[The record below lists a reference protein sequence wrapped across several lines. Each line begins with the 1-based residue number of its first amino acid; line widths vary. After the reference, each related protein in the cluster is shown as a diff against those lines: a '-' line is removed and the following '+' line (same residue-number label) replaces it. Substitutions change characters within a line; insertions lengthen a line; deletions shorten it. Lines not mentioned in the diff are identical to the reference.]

1 MMQLAIAGQTHT
13 FISLPIFRSRWGLP
27 DDFNL
32 AYFEPKDWQGLG
44 RLEGSGKGLAIV
56 RQRVLEV
63 VPQIITLT
71 DLISQV
77 EALTDL
83 FQRELAA
90 INPQIGLREVEVDFA
105 VAGFADITQAVAY
118 QLLRL
123 SHTYRHDPTQIEPAF
138 DFLAIYQSWLDASA
152 RLSAT
157 PHSYSYENVQYEV
170 QVVYNAYGRVGLS
183 VQVAGEVYYV
193 ADMSLACPAS
203 NYMLDLCREVAQALC
218 LALLRS
224 TLNVSS

>member
-1 MMQLAIAGQTHT
+1 MQLTIAGQTHT
-13 FISLPIFRSRWGLP
+13 FTPLQTFRSQRRLP

-32 AYFEPKDWQGLG
+32 AHFEPKDWQGLG
-44 RLEGSGKGLAIV
+44 RLEGSGKALAMV
-56 RQRVLEV
+56 RERVLGA
-63 VPQIITLT
+63 VPQTVTLNN
-71 DLISQV
+71 LLPQV

-83 FQRELAA
+83 FQHELVA

-105 VAGFADITQAVAY
+105 VAGFADVSQAAAY

-138 DFLAIYQSWLDASA
+138 DFSAIYQNWLDAST

-157 PHSYSYENVQYEV
+157 VHFYSYENVQYEV
-170 QVVYNAYGRVGLS
+170 QVIYNAYGRVGLR
-183 VQVAGEVYYV
+183 VQVAAEVYYV
-193 ADMSLACPAS
+193 ADTALACPAS

-218 LALLRS
+218 SALVRL
-224 TLNVSS
+224 TLNV